1 MGLLSNVDSV
11 IYVDVKRPC
20 MRFIHFTRNT
30 DIVHWMI
37 VCGKTL
43 LRVRRPLKKKW
54 NGNLWVRRVILNLVN
69 ELDKESQEH
78 KERQLEEM

>member
-11 IYVDVKRPC
+11 IYVDVKKAMYEIYP
-20 MRFIHFTRNT
+20 FYRNT

-43 LRVRRPLKKKW
+43 LRVEALKEVEWKPLGTP
-54 NGNLWVRRVILNLVN
+54 GNA
-69 ELDKESQEH
+69 ESGE
-78 KERQLEEM
+78 